1 MNHNNELEYILK
13 PLICDTNYF
22 SCSYQTGRWP
32 KPHDCGL
39 PEALKAV
46 TAHFNKK
53 FEECLPEK
61 KSKNDEWAVNGSPE
75 YLNHPSEIFNDVV
88 DRATQSITKLFK
100 EEV

>member
-61 KSKNDEWAVNGSPE
+61 EQHIESGRNIVYREG
-75 YLNHPSEIFNDVV
+75 FNEAIDQ
-88 DRATQSITKLFK
+88 TTHNIKLLLGDD
-100 EEV
+100 